1 MILSLVASYWQ
12 HSWRGLSLF
21 VTVLGLPFLLL
32 QKWLVESPRWV
43 AGDTEQQSYF
53 R

>member
-12 HSWRGLSLF
+12 HSWRGLSFF

-32 QKWLVESPRWV
+32 QKWLVESPRWSG
-43 AGDTEQQSYF
+43 GDTEQQSYF